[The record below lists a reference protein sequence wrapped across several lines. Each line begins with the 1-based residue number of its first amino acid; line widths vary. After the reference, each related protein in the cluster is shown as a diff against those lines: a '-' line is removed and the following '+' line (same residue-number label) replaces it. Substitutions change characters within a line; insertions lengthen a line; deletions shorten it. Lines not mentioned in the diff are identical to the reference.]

1 MGHVMTPS
9 SDESPPAT
17 APAPRLWRILRAAD
31 SPTRGICLN
40 LAILWGLTGLM
51 LAGLVWSDSKAPD
64 TDRTAT
70 SVLLVLASLVT
81 LGYLVLSI
89 HRVRF
94 VREIFR
100 HGETV
105 QATIEK
111 TEVLPGGRFSP
122 RSSMVHCRYSTT
134 AGESIEQKF
143 VVPRRFARQLT
154 SPLQLRIDRR
164 QPQRAVIESEYRG
177 R

>member
-51 LAGLVWSDSKAPD
+51 LAGLLWSDSKAPD
-64 TDRTAT
+64 TDRTAA
-70 SVLLVLASLVT
+70 SVLT

-89 HRVRF
+89 RRVRF

-164 QPQRAVIESEYRG
+164 QPQRAVIESEYLSR
-177 R
+177 